1 MNKYIKTELTN
12 KRFITSA
19 FLKIIIKNM
28 NFKKNKYN
36 PSR

>member
-19 FLKIIIKNM
+19 FLKNYNQKYE
-28 NFKKNKYN
+28 FQKK
-36 PSR
+36 